1 MESRK
6 ISKKSIIV
14 FAVILLLLF
23 SNVVCFLLYL
33 KERSDLRHSIMPVT
47 QGDYYQEQLAL
58 VNNYELLRG
67 KTGNY
72 EMMLEL
78 AEERANEEAD
88 KAVNYNT
95 AYYERKTD
103 VPFISQNPDYPT
115 GCESVSAVML
125 LQSYGIDI
133 TVDEFVNNYLK
144 KNIIYSKDGD
154 RYGPDPKSTYAGDP
168 TSRTG
173 GFGIFEPGIKLAV
186 EKVLYDKAGSGI
198 NYNVYGSENKEP
210 LSIQTAKG
218 LPLVIWATTNYEPVD
233 EMWTWQ
239 SYDKKYTY
247 TYPKHSHT
255 VVVTGADDKYYYVND
270 PLQQEGNTRVDRKT
284 LEDCFDSLGRQS
296 VRIEMYDITELSA
309 GAETEEISEIYNN

>member
-88 KAVNYNT
+88 KALNFNT

-173 GFGIFEPGIKLAV
+173 GFGIFEPGIKSAV

-255 VVVTGADDKYYYVND
+255 VVVTGADEKYYYVND